1 MNFVNAVDRAALVV
15 EKNRNDAEGPGQSK
29 TVTLTVVIPCLNEV
43 LTLAG
48 AITSAQAFLAKA
60 EEQYGLDGEIVV
72 SDNGSTDGSVA
83 LAERHGVRVVN
94 CPTRGYGAALRAGFR
109 CARGRFIVM
118 GDSDGAHDFLDAIPM
133 IEKLLQGFEVCMG
146 SRFKG
151 EIRDG
156 AMPWLN
162 RYIGNPALTGTLN
175 LFFRAGV
182 SDAHC
187 GLRAFTREALER
199 IKPLA
204 VGMELASELV
214 IKAALLNLRCTEV
227 PITVHPDGRNREPHL
242 RPWRDGWRHLRYL
255 LMLSPGWLYFGPA
268 LLLGAVGFTLF
279 ALLLSHP
286 SGSMVELAGLRLG
299 DHWMPL
305 SAVAIGLSH
314 LGLMFGMATAIYGI
328 REGYRLPTPAL
339 VFALR
344 CTTLNNMLVLG
355 GSCVSL
361 GILLFVYIVYV
372 WQTQEYGTLQRIR
385 EMIASA
391 TMVQLG
397 MQTILGG
404 FMLAVLRGNQGEPET
419 GLKLERKTPG
429 ASAEP

>member
-1 MNFVNAVDRAALVV
+1 MGC
-15 EKNRNDAEGPGQSK
+15 EK
-29 TVTLTVVIPCLNEV
+29 TVKHVGMIQQDISRPQNNPEHFGGTSQSTVVALTVVMPCLNEA
-43 LTLAG
+43 LPLAG
-48 AITSAQAFLAKA
+48 AIASAQVFLAKA
-60 EEQYGLDGEIVV
+60 EEQFGLNGEIVV

-83 LAERHGVRVVN
+83 LAEREGVRVIN
-94 CPTRGYGAALRAGFR
+94 CPTKGYGAALRAGFR
-109 CARGRFIVM
+109 CARGQFIVM
-118 GDSDGAHDFLDAIPM
+118 GDSDGAHDFVDAIPM
-133 IEKLLQGFEVCMG
+133 IEKLLEGFDVCMG

-214 IKAALLNLRCTEV
+214 IKAALLNLQCTEV

-286 SGSMVELAGLRLG
+286 SGSMVELVGIRLG

-314 LGLMFGMATAIYGI
+314 LGFLFGMATAIYGI
-328 REGYRLPTPAL
+328 REGYRLPTPVLA
-339 VFALR
+339 FALK
-344 CTTLNNMLVLG
+344 CTKLNNMLVLG
-355 GSCVSL
+355 SGCVSL
-361 GILLFVYIVYV
+361 GIVLFVYVVYV
-372 WQTQEYGTLQRIR
+372 WQTQEYGALQRIR

-404 FMLAVLRGNQGEPET
+404 FMLAVLRGNHADAET
-419 GLKLERKTPG
+419 PPG
-429 ASAEP
+429 VD